1 MFNQLLGS
9 TLLDEPLRRLLL
21 RDQNFEDVLASLQQA
36 SDRESKDRHHLLL
49 SELVG
54 IFNGMGL
61 AFNHREF
68 EFRNLPDLGLLDRL
82 LPPSFRRDIHA
93 QKFPILRASRW
104 SLSPQA

>member
-68 EFRNLPDLGLLDRL
+68 EFRNLPDLRYSIA
-82 LPPSFRRDIHA
+82 SFLHRFDVIFTL
-93 QKFPILRASRW
+93 KNSRSSGELW